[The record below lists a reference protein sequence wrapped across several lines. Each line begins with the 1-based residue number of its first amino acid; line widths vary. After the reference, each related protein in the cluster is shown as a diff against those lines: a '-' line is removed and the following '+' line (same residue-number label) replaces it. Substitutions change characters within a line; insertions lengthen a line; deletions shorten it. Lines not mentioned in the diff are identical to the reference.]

1 MPARSATTQAANGAA
16 AQAAVSVAPAQTAT
30 VPATTPALNAIAHA
44 AADRSGIAAPAAQT
58 RRLADTPRPMRRVRT
73 SVRAT
78 PRSHANDPV
87 WLLDLDNTLH
97 DTSHAIFSRIDR
109 AMGQAVQDLLGVDK
123 PTSHR
128 LRKAYW
134 QRYGATMIG
143 LVRHHGVD
151 AREFLLRSHDF
162 DVLPLIKAESALAD
176 KLRRLRG
183 RKILLTN
190 APLDY
195 AMAVLSHLRCLHLID
210 SLWGIEEMRL
220 FGQYRPKPSR
230 AMLRHVLA
238 CERVAPHR
246 AVLVEDTLDNLKA
259 ARAVGLRTAYVY
271 HHGTPFSRQLRNRAS
286 CVDLRVLRF
295 GELVSRQTLF
305 R

>member
-1 MPARSATTQAANGAA
+1 MSARSAQA
-16 AQAAVSVAPAQTAT
+16 T
-30 VPATTPALNAIAHA
+30 
-44 AADRSGIAAPAAQT
+44 
-58 RRLADTPRPMRRVRT
+58 RLADTPRPMRRVRN

-78 PRSHANDPV
+78 PRGNASDPV

-162 DVLPLIKAESALAD
+162 DVRPLIKAESALAD

-238 CERVAPHR
+238 CERIAPHR

-271 HHGTPFSRQLRNRAS
+271 HHGTPFSRQQRNRAA